1 MKQHIDR
8 TSLPTAILSIAGSD
22 SGGGAGIQ
30 ADLKTFS
37 AHGLH
42 GLTAIAALTAQNTR
56 GVTAI
61 HVPPTDFLAAQ
72 IDALF
77 EDFRIEAVK
86 VGMLADA
93 QVIEC
98 VRERL
103 VAHGV
108 RNLVLDPVMVATS
121 GAQLLREDAVAALRT
136 RLIPLSK
143 VLTPNL
149 PEAEILLGRALDRN
163 ADLIAAA
170 RELRQLG
177 TACVLLKG
185 GHGQGET
192 IVDTCLDGDTGYQ
205 IEHPRLPL
213 EAHGTGCT
221 LSAAITAELALGQ
234 TAPNAC
240 RQAIGYVQGA
250 LRHAYRPGLGSV
262 CVLAHD
268 WRSREQE
275 RRSN

>member
-1 MKQHIDR
+1 MKQHINR
-8 TSLPTAILSIAGSD
+8 SILPPAVLSIAGSD

-56 GVTAI
+56 GVAAI

-86 VGMLADA
+86 IGMLADA

-121 GAQLLREDAVAALRT
+121 GAQLLRDDAVAALRT
-136 RLIPLSK
+136 RLIPS
-143 VLTPNL
+143 
-149 PEAEILLGRALDRN
+149 
-163 ADLIAAA
+163 
-170 RELRQLG
+170 
-177 TACVLLKG
+177 
-185 GHGQGET
+185 
-192 IVDTCLDGDTGYQ
+192 
-205 IEHPRLPL
+205 
-213 EAHGTGCT
+213 
-221 LSAAITAELALGQ
+221 
-234 TAPNAC
+234 
-240 RQAIGYVQGA
+240 QGA
-250 LRHAYRPGLGSV
+250 HPEPAGS
-262 CVLAHD
+262 
-268 WRSREQE
+268 
-275 RRSN
+275 

>member
-1 MKQHIDR
+1 MKQHINR
-8 TSLPTAILSIAGSD
+8 SILPPAVLSIAGSD

-56 GVTAI
+56 GVAAI

-86 VGMLADA
+86 IGMLADA

-121 GAQLLREDAVAALRT
+121 GAQLLRDDAVAALRT
-136 RLIPLSK
+136 HLIPIAK

-149 PEAEILLGRALDRN
+149 PEAEILLGRPLHKG

-170 RELRQLG
+170 RDLHRLG
-177 TACVLLKG
+177 AACVLLKG
-185 GHGQGET
+185 GHGQDET
-192 IVDTCLDGDTGYQ
+192 IVDTCLDGDTCHQ
-205 IEHPRLPL
+205 LEHPRLPL

-221 LSAAITAELALGQ
+221 LSAAIASELALGQ

-240 RQAIGYVQGA
+240 RRAIGYVQGA
-250 LRHAYRPGLGSV
+250 LHHAYRPGLGDV

-268 WRSREQE
+268 WRLHEHRCSG
-275 RRSN
+275 

>member
-1 MKQHIDR
+1 MKQHTDR
-8 TSLPTAILSIAGSD
+8 TTLPVSVLSIAGSD

-37 AHGLH
+37 ALGVH

-61 HVPPTDFLAAQ
+61 HVPPTEFLADQ
-72 IDALF
+72 IDVLF
-77 EDFRIEAVK
+77 SDFRIEAVK
-86 VGMLADA
+86 IGMLADA
-93 QVIEC
+93 QVIER

-103 VAHGV
+103 VAHNV

-121 GAQLLREDAVAALRT
+121 GAQLLRDDAIEALRT
-136 RLIPLSK
+136 RLIPITK

-149 PEAEILLGRALDRN
+149 PEAEILLGRPLAKE
-163 ADLIAAA
+163 ADLVAAA

-177 TACVLLKG
+177 ASCVLLKG

-192 IVDTCLDGDTGYQ
+192 VVDTCLDDDACRQ
-205 IEHPRLPL
+205 FEHPRLPL

-221 LSAAITAELALGQ
+221 LSAAVAAQLALDH

-240 RQAIGYVQGA
+240 RLAIDYVQGA
-250 LRHAYRPGLGSV
+250 LKNAYRPGLGPVS
-262 CVLAHD
+262 VLAHD
-268 WRSREQE
+268 WRLREAE
-275 RRSN
+275 GRPD

>member
-1 MKQHIDR
+1 MKQHINR
-8 TSLPTAILSIAGSD
+8 TTLPVSILSIAGSD

-56 GVTAI
+56 GVSAI
-61 HVPPTDFLAAQ
+61 HVPPTEFLGDQ

-77 EDFRIEAVK
+77 SDFRIEAVK
-86 VGMLADA
+86 IGMLADA

-121 GAQLLREDAVAALRT
+121 GAQLLRDDAVEALRT
-136 RLIPLSK
+136 RLIPLTK

-149 PEAEILLGRALDRN
+149 PEAEILLGRSLSMG
-163 ADLIAAA
+163 ADAIGAA

-177 TACVLLKG
+177 ASCVLLKG
-185 GHGQGET
+185 GHGQDET
-192 IVDTCLDGDTGYQ
+192 VIDTCLDDDACHQ
-205 IEHPRLPL
+205 FEHPRLPL

-221 LSAAITAELALGQ
+221 LSAAVAAQLALGQ
-234 TAPNAC
+234 IPSSAC
-240 RQAIGYVQGA
+240 HHAIKYVQGA
-250 LRHAYRPGLGSV
+250 LQRAYRPGLGPV
-262 CVLAHD
+262 RVLAHD
-268 WRSREQE
+268 WQLREPE
-275 RRSN
+275 RRSD